1 MESSSEEDDDFPTHE
16 WITPQ
21 SKINSIYQSNTEKG
35 IRKLC
40 TELIDLKDAVES
52 LCGNMQ
58 SKFLAFLRI
67 SEEVIE
73 MEHELTELQKH
84 ISAQRILVQ
93 DLMSGVCRELEEWNQ
108 ATDSETNEADKHQVV
123 EFQDLLPNEIEEHKI
138 TFLEKI
144 DILLAEHKMDEALL
158 ALDEEEKRSSELND
172 DLRDNS
178 SSEVSSYK
186 VAFLKRKV
194 MLTDQLIEIAEQPS
208 VRFAELRKA
217 LSGLLKLGRG
227 PSAHQLLLK
236 AYGAY
241 LHKDIEAF
249 LPSCSIYSET
259 YAATLSQLV
268 FSTISMVSKESGL
281 IFGDLP
287 MYTNRVVQWAE
298 WELESFVHLVKEN
311 SPSPETVSALRAAS
325 ICVQASLSHCAMLE
339 SQGLKFSKLLIV
351 LLHPYV
357 EEVLE
362 MNIRRARK
370 MVLDLAED
378 DDMVLLSPQFGSPLS
393 AVASSNAML
402 TNRGM
407 KFMSI
412 VRDIVDQLTP
422 MAIVRFGGTI
432 LNRLSQLFDKYVD
445 ILIKAL
451 PGPSEDDNLHEQK
464 EAMHFRAE
472 TDALQLALLGTAFS
486 VADELLLMAESRIC
500 NPPTENKDA
509 GSGPSENIIANITP
523 EFKDWRRQLQHSLD
537 KLRDHFCRQY
547 VLNFVYS
554 REGKTRLD
562 AQMYLNGK
570 AGDLFWDSDPLPS
583 LPFQALFA
591 KLQQLAIVAGDVLL
605 GNEKIQKNLLARVTE
620 TVVMWLSDE
629 QDFWGVFEDESAHLQ
644 PFGLQQLILD
654 MHFTIEIAVCGG
666 YPSKHV
672 RQIAS
677 AIIARA
683 IRTFNARGVDPQSA
697 LPEDEWFCEAA
708 KSAINKL
715 LLGTS
720 ASESSEVDE
729 HVVMHDD
736 ISDSDDTVSIPSI
749 TESADSFASAN
760 MGENESPIY
769 LTDPEG

>member
-1 MESSSEEDDDFPTHE
+1 
-16 WITPQ
+16 
-21 SKINSIYQSNTEKG
+21 
-35 IRKLC
+35 
-40 TELIDLKDAVES
+40 
-52 LCGNMQ
+52 
-58 SKFLAFLRI
+58 
-67 SEEVIE
+67 

-325 ICVQASLSHCAMLE
+325 ICVQASLSHCSMLE

-412 VRDIVDQLTP
+412 VRVI
-422 MAIVRFGGTI
+422 
-432 LNRLSQLFDKYVD
+432 Y
-445 ILIKAL
+445 
-451 PGPSEDDNLHEQK
+451 
-464 EAMHFRAE
+464 
-472 TDALQLALLGTAFS
+472 FS
-486 VADELLLMAESRIC
+486 
-500 NPPTENKDA
+500 
-509 GSGPSENIIANITP
+509 
-523 EFKDWRRQLQHSLD
+523 FH
-537 KLRDHFCRQY
+537 Y
-547 VLNFVYS
+547 
-554 REGKTRLD
+554 
-562 AQMYLNGK
+562 
-570 AGDLFWDSDPLPS
+570 
-583 LPFQALFA
+583 
-591 KLQQLAIVAGDVLL
+591 
-605 GNEKIQKNLLARVTE
+605 
-620 TVVMWLSDE
+620 
-629 QDFWGVFEDESAHLQ
+629 
-644 PFGLQQLILD
+644 
-654 MHFTIEIAVCGG
+654 
-666 YPSKHV
+666 
-672 RQIAS
+672 
-677 AIIARA
+677 
-683 IRTFNARGVDPQSA
+683 
-697 LPEDEWFCEAA
+697 
-708 KSAINKL
+708 
-715 LLGTS
+715 
-720 ASESSEVDE
+720 
-729 HVVMHDD
+729 
-736 ISDSDDTVSIPSI
+736 
-749 TESADSFASAN
+749 
-760 MGENESPIY
+760 
-769 LTDPEG
+769 